1 MHDLI
6 EYSYWAFAI
15 AGVVLTALGHILYK
29 RYSIGGSKIYLL
41 LTAATFIL
49 IPVASFLALRG
60 LTIAQV
66 YLCAA
71 MVPVITTFG
80 ARFFIK
86 ETITRHHIIGLG
98 LITSGTVIYLIHS
111 V

>member
-1 MHDLI
+1 MNNI
-6 EYSYWAFAI
+6 SYWVFAI

-29 RYSIGGSKIYLL
+29 RYSIGGDKVYLW
-41 LTAATFIL
+41 LTGITFIL

-71 MVPVITTFG
+71 MVPIITTFG
-80 ARFFIK
+80 AKFFIK
-86 ETITRHHIIGLG
+86 ETITRHHIIGLC
-98 LITSGTVIYLIHS
+98 LITSGTVVYLVYSI
-111 V
+111 